1 VRVGGAD
8 VMVFKR
14 RSAVH
19 RFWGL
24 KDEIQKSSRA
34 EEGLR
39 GSFRGL
45 ELNETLV
52 WWCPASDSRT
62 SFPPS

>member
-1 VRVGGAD
+1 
-8 VMVFKR
+8 M
-14 RSAVH
+14 H
-19 RFWGL
+19 CFWGQ

-39 GSFRGL
+39 RSFRGL

-52 WWCPASDSRT
+52 WWCPAWDSRT
-62 SFPPS
+62 SFPLS